1 MDITQMMK
9 QFNINPQQAKQAWAA
24 AQQMGAGVKTK
35 EQAMK
40 LLAEKGI
47 DQCTLQKIGGY
58 INSPMADMLGGMMG
72 VNVEKVRKDFNS
84 LLNDKPSNVP
94 AISGSSDILSKY
106 RKGLKQL

>member
-1 MDITQMMK
+1 MDIAQMMK

-47 DQCTLQKIGGY
+47 DQGTLQKIGSY

-84 LLNDKPSNVP
+84 LLNDKPSNVTTT
-94 AISGSSDILSKY
+94 SVGSDILSKY
-106 RKGLKQL
+106 KNGLKQL

>member
-1 MDITQMMK
+1 MDIAQMMK
-9 QFNINPQQAKQAWAA
+9 QFNINPQQAKQVWAA

-47 DQCTLQKIGGY
+47 DQGTLQKIGGY

-84 LLNDKPSNVP
+84 LLNDKSSNVP
-94 AISGSSDILSKY
+94 TISGSSDILSKY